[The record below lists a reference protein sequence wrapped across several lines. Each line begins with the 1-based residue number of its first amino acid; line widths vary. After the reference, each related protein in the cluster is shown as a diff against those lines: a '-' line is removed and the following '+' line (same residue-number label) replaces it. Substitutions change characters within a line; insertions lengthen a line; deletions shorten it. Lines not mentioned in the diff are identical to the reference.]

1 MCKTCL
7 ICRAR
12 NPQRPDPMALT
23 VNYCK
28 RCETTFQ
35 SDSEHCPSCGRRS
48 PHGMR
53 NLLLEWF
60 TVLIFLMALAV
71 IGYAVIHSHGR

>member
-1 MCKTCL
+1 
-7 ICRAR
+7 
-12 NPQRPDPMALT
+12 
-23 VNYCK
+23 
-28 RCETTFQ
+28 
-35 SDSEHCPSCGRRS
+35 
-48 PHGMR
+48 MR